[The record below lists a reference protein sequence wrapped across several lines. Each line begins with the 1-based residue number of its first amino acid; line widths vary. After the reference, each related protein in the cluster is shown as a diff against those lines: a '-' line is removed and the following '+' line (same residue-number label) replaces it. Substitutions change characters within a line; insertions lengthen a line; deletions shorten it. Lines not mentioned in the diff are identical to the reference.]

1 MPILGGWHHAERGT
15 QQTGAPPL
23 GTRGTCPQLG
33 TLSQSHYNWLS
44 GKESTCQHRRLK
56 RHRFN
61 SWVRK
66 IPWRRKWQP
75 TPAFLPG
82 DSHRGAW
89 KATVH
94 GVAKSQTCLSTHTY
108 CNFIF
113 GVSPIKPRLPQRSR
127 QVLGKILLLLHSL
140 TSISAPIRHY
150 SRSQDCN
157 REQSWQISL
166 FCCLCYCGRRQKTCV
181 HM

>member
-1 MPILGGWHHAERGT
+1 MRSHSGAPWTLTPASTFSFLPSSPPQKFSTLSPPVCTPRVGPACVLWSVLPFLAVSPGIHHVLVISYRQMPVLGGWHHAEPGT

-94 GVAKSQTCLSTHTY
+94 GVAKSQT
-108 CNFIF
+108 
-113 GVSPIKPRLPQRSR
+113 
-127 QVLGKILLLLHSL
+127 
-140 TSISAPIRHY
+140 
-150 SRSQDCN
+150 
-157 REQSWQISL
+157 
-166 FCCLCYCGRRQKTCV
+166 
-181 HM
+181 